1 MTHEKERA
9 MEMVTRFPGGAR
21 VDTEFGPYL
30 VRMDQP
36 LTLGGLG
43 LYPTPFEIFLAS
55 IGACAGTYVLAFCR
69 QRDLPTADLRIVKSW
84 ERDPA
89 TKLVRRIHVEIHVP
103 ESFPVKYHSALIRA
117 AEQCTVK
124 KHLQRA
130 PEVAL
135 STVVDVTSASEV
147 DERKEKVGG

>member
-1 MTHEKERA
+1 

-36 LTLGGLG
+36 PISGGLG

-69 QRDLPTADLRIVKSW
+69 QRDLPIADLRIVQGW

-89 TKLVRRIHVEIHVP
+89 TKLVRCIHVEIHVP
-103 ESFPVKYHSALIRA
+103 ESFPEKYLPALIRA

-124 KHLQRA
+124 KHLAA
-130 PEVAL
+130 PPQI
-135 STVVDVTSASEV
+135 VVNTIVDAAGGAVPASWP
-147 DERKEKVGG
+147 EKVGA